1 MQSRFPLLVLLGL
14 SFAPAPTHAS
24 SEPFVGEL
32 MLTGHNF
39 CPQGWAEAAGQ
50 ILSIAQNQALFALL
64 GTTFGG
70 NGQTT
75 FALPDLR
82 GRVAMGVG
90 QGPGLS
96 NRTLGEQGGSETVTL
111 APSQM
116 PAHTH
121 TAGASTG
128 PGNTSNPTNALPAT
142 KARTLLYRSGGS
154 ATTAMAP
161 EAIQP
166 AGGGQPH
173 PNMPPYLTMTWC
185 IALQGIFP
193 QHP

>member
-1 MQSRFPLLVLLGL
+1 MQSRFPVLVLLGL
-14 SFAPAPTHAS
+14 ALAPAPTHAS
-24 SEPFVGEL
+24 SDPFLGEL
-32 MLTGHNF
+32 MMTGHNF
-39 CPQGWAEAAGQ
+39 CPQGWAQAAGQ
-50 ILSIAQNQALFALL
+50 ILPIAQNQALFALL

-82 GRVAMGVG
+82 GRVPMGAG
-90 QGPGLS
+90 QGPGLT
-96 NRTLGEQGGSETVTL
+96 NRTLGEQGGTETVTL

-116 PAHTH
+116 PVHVHA
-121 TAGASTG
+121 AGASSG
-128 PGNTSNPTNALPAT
+128 LGNTTNPTDALPAT
-142 KARTLLYRSGGS
+142 KARTLLYRTGS
-154 ATTAMAP
+154 AATTTMAP

-173 PNMPPYLTMTWC
+173 ANLPPFLTMTWC